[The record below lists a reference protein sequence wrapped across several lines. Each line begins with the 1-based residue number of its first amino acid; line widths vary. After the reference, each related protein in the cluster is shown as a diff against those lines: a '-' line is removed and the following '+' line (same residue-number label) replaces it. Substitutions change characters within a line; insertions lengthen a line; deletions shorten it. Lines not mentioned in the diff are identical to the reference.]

1 MSNQLKGII
10 YASITAFFW
19 GFLAIALKIGTY
31 EFQTVTIVWFRF
43 TFAFIVLFLF
53 YLITDKS
60 KLKILLHPPLLLL
73 LAATALALNYFGYTK
88 GVELTSPS
96 TAQVVI
102 QFGPILLGVVG
113 FVFFKEKLNLLQA
126 SGFGVAFIG
135 LTLFYYQQVSTVLE
149 SEIDIFNTGFL
160 WVIFA
165 AIAWLIY
172 ASLQKLLVKKH
183 DAQMLNLVIFGLP
196 AIIYT
201 PFLQLEDLQGTS
213 FSSWLLLLFLGAN
226 TIIAYGSLAMAFKYV
241 DVNKVSVIITLN
253 PIITFIVMSV
263 LFQLQVSWI
272 ETQAMDFKTW
282 AGALLVISG
291 AIMVVYF
298 KKRNHPKLSSNS

>member
-1 MSNQLKGII
+1 LSNQLKGIL
-10 YASITAFFW
+10 YASVTAFFW
-19 GFLAIALKIGTY
+19 GFLAIALKVGTY

-43 TFAFIVLFLF
+43 TFAFVVLFLF
-53 YLITDKS
+53 YLKTDKS
-60 KLKILLHPPLLLL
+60 KLKILLHPPLLLII
-73 LAATALALNYFGYTK
+73 AALGLALNYFGYTK

-102 QFGPILLGVVG
+102 QFGPILLGIVG

-126 SGFGVAFIG
+126 SGFAVAFIG
-135 LTLFYYQQVSTVLE
+135 LSLFYYQQVSTVLE
-149 SEIDIFNTGFL
+149 SNIDLFNTGFL

-165 AIAWLIY
+165 ALAWLSY
-172 ASLQKLLVKKH
+172 ASLQKILVKKY

-196 AIIYT
+196 ALIYT
-201 PFLQLEDLQGTS
+201 PFLQISDLYNAS
-213 FSSWLLLLFLGAN
+213 FSSWGLLFFLGAN
-226 TIIAYGSLAMAFKYV
+226 TIIAYGSLAMAFKYI

-253 PIITFIVMSV
+253 PIITFIVMSI

-272 ETQAMDFKTW
+272 ETQLMDFKTW

-291 AIMVVYF
+291 AIMVIYF
-298 KKRNHPKLSSNS
+298 KKKQG